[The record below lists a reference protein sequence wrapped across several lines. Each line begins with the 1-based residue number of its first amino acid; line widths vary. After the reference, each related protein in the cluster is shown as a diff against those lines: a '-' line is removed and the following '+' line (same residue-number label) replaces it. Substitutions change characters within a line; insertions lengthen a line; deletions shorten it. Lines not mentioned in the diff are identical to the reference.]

1 MNKNKA
7 LSLNSLII
15 VFCIVLLTI
24 ISGLAIYQA
33 DSTLGNEMIRS
44 IIRAISYILTILSSF
59 LLITTK
65 GRKVTIFCFIPI
77 GYWLYTTVNKYDG
90 IQGSLNVLVIMILCL
105 IFLLNSEEKYH
116 VISYYRKYIILMS
129 FLGIIAYTLF
139 VSDVGLIYRIRPY
152 YSSRFNAYYIDY
164 YVSYIF
170 QSGFQLRLC
179 GLFNEPGYF
188 GTILALLICVD
199 KCDLRHTGNWIMFI
213 AGILTF
219 SVAFVIIILTYL
231 VLTSI
236 KQKKTKFAIIVLM
249 ILYFIALPN
258 IKFSNPNVQM
268 LMERIILTDNQLAG
282 DNRSNIVIN
291 NIVSDLW
298 SSPRMFFGY
307 GGGYSSSVT
316 DGVLSYKTYLID
328 YGIIGMAIIYGLP
341 LIFSLKTSKNLLSLS
356 FTIVF
361 FASVYQRPHIYTA
374 VYFVILICGIEMLN
388 SGVGKNRVKSLE
400 YK

>member
-15 VFCIVLLTI
+15 VFCIVLLAI

-170 QSGFQLRLC
+170 VANLD
-179 GLFNEPGYF
+179 Y
-188 GTILALLICVD
+188 VD
-199 KCDLRHTGNWIMFI
+199 
-213 AGILTF
+213 
-219 SVAFVIIILTYL
+219 Y
-231 VLTSI
+231 
-236 KQKKTKFAIIVLM
+236 
-249 ILYFIALPN
+249 
-258 IKFSNPNVQM
+258 
-268 LMERIILTDNQLAG
+268 
-282 DNRSNIVIN
+282 
-291 NIVSDLW
+291 
-298 SSPRMFFGY
+298 
-307 GGGYSSSVT
+307 
-316 DGVLSYKTYLID
+316 
-328 YGIIGMAIIYGLP
+328 
-341 LIFSLKTSKNLLSLS
+341 
-356 FTIVF
+356 
-361 FASVYQRPHIYTA
+361 
-374 VYFVILICGIEMLN
+374 
-388 SGVGKNRVKSLE
+388 
-400 YK
+400 